1 MPYGGS
7 ESIIHFAVRATHIGR
22 FRILDLDDRGLR
34 HSQATGNDK
43 LVWIVIIIFTHIIG
57 ALIYYIVR
65 RRPRRFAEWQRHA
78 IAQQRPS

>member
-1 MPYGGS
+1 MEALRVLFILPFVLLILAG
-7 ESIIHFAVRATHIGR
+7 FAFWIWMIVDCATHEP
-22 FRILDLDDRGLR
+22 
-34 HSQATGNDK
+34 ATGNDK